1 MKESS
6 ATELASWNVEAQPF
20 LKSILDGVAQP
31 VWVVDHDGFI
41 RFANPAALAA
51 LGYDRL
57 SELEGKP
64 SHETIHYKYPD
75 GSHFPVEKCPML
87 LPRKTGQTIHSD
99 EDWFFRRD
107 GTSFP
112 VSYLSAPIET
122 PRGRGAV
129 VAFTDIEE
137 RRQIEQVLRER
148 DAVLASI
155 EQPVYV
161 GDDEGVIQYANPA
174 AVRALGYDDASE
186 LIGKEG
192 HWLVHYKR
200 PDGSHYPIEECPL
213 TRLREIGETLRVD
226 EDWWVRKNG
235 SMIQIAYSAVPIQT
249 PNGFGIAI
257 AFTDVTEPRR
267 VEQVLRERDV
277 ILTTVDQPV
286 YLSEGGVFKYVNPAG
301 VKALGYED
309 AAELEGQVD
318 HWLVHHKRPD
328 GSHYPIE
335 ECPLQKLRLMGE
347 TIHDAEDW
355 WVRKDGSMIP
365 ISYSATPTETES
377 GAGTIVAFR
386 DISERKRAEEAL
398 RSSEEQLREI
408 LKGAHEAFV
417 SMDSTGRIRAW
428 NPEAEETFGWTE
440 SEAIGRVLADT
451 IIPTR
456 YRAEHRGGLERFL
469 ATGQGRLLNRRIE
482 IEALHRDGHEF
493 PVELTI
499 SASQVGDGY
508 VFNAFLHDISERRT
522 AELNARERHVAEAR
536 TAEVRAAQRRIIEAA
551 DAARRQVARDLHDG
565 AQQQFVNVT
574 INLQRAQQKWTHELD
589 AARELLDTATQQARD
604 GIDELRELAAG
615 IHPSLLTTRGLLA
628 AVEALADRIPIV
640 VEPLEISE
648 QRFPPAI
655 EASVYFLVCEA
666 LTNVVKH
673 ARATRA
679 GVRIAAAGQLTVE
692 IRDDSVGGAEARPP
706 GHGLA
711 GLADRVAALDGTFT
725 IRSEAS
731 AGTTLRAEIPLPD
744 FSP

>member
-1 MKESS
+1 MGESS

-41 RFANPAALAA
+41 RFANPAALVA
-51 LGYDRL
+51 LGYDRV

-64 SHETIHYKYPD
+64 SHEMIHYKYPD
-75 GSHFPVEKCPML
+75 GSHFPVEQCPLML
-87 LPRKTGQTIHSD
+87 PLKTGQTIHSD

-107 GTSFP
+107 GTQFP
-112 VSYLSAPIET
+112 VSYWSAPIEM
-122 PRGRGAV
+122 PQGRGAV

-137 RRQIEQVLRER
+137 RRQAEQVLRER

-161 GDDEGVIQYANPA
+161 GNDEGVIQYANSA
-174 AVRALGYDDASE
+174 TVRALGYDDASE

-200 PDGSHYPIEECPL
+200 PDGSHFPIEECPL
-213 TRLREIGETLRVD
+213 TRVREIGETLRVD
-226 EDWWVRKNG
+226 DDWWVRKDG

-267 VEQVLRERDV
+267 VERVLRER
-277 ILTTVDQPV
+277 
-286 YLSEGGVFKYVNPAG
+286 
-301 VKALGYED
+301 
-309 AAELEGQVD
+309 
-318 HWLVHHKRPD
+318 
-328 GSHYPIE
+328 E
-335 ECPLQKLRLMGE
+335 E
-347 TIHDAEDW
+347 H
-355 WVRKDGSMIP
+355 
-365 ISYSATPTETES
+365 
-377 GAGTIVAFR
+377 
-386 DISERKRAEEAL
+386 
-398 RSSEEQLREI
+398 LREI

-692 IRDDSVGGAEARPP
+692 IRDDGVGGAEARPP